1 VTVDTPW
8 LDRRQLRSWV
18 RLRAVLELLPGALDA
33 QLRRDADVTE
43 FEYHVLA
50 MLSEAPERTLRM
62 TEVARRTAATLPRL
76 SHVVSRLEGRGLVE
90 RSTCATDRRATNA
103 RLTASGWRKVE
114 DAAPGH
120 VAAVRRHVVDAL
132 TDEQLAQLA
141 TISDA
146 ILATLDPA
154 AAMAA
159 TYNRYDEE
167 PGPRAG

>member
-1 VTVDTPW
+1 
-8 LDRRQLRSWV
+8 
-18 RLRAVLELLPGALDA
+18 
-33 QLRRDADVTE
+33 
-43 FEYHVLA
+43 
-50 MLSEAPERTLRM
+50 
-62 TEVARRTAATLPRL
+62 
-76 SHVVSRLEGRGLVE
+76 
-90 RSTCATDRRATNA
+90 
-103 RLTASGWRKVE
+103 VE

-146 ILATLDPA
+146 ILATLDPG

-159 TYNRYDEE
+159 TYTRYDEE